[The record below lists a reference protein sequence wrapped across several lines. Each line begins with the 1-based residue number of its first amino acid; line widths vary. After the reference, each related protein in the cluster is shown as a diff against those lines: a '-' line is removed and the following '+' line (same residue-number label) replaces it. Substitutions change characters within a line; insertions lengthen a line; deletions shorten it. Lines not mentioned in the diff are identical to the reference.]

1 MPIFYVFMA
10 GAVGAA
16 APEIVRL
23 YRARNRRFMI
33 RAPNIAISCL
43 FFALGGFIAVI
54 LPATTPWGAFY
65 VGVSTP
71 VLISRLAAGGAT
83 PEPAPPAPRSTT
95 RGSEAPVPE
104 RHSIRDYLALL

>member
-1 MPIFYVFMA
+1 MPTLYVFVV

-23 YRARNRRFMI
+23 YRARSRRFTI
-33 RAPNIAISCL
+33 HSPNIAISCL

-54 LPATTPWGAFY
+54 LPASTPWGAFY

-71 VLISRLAAGGAT
+71 VLISRLAAGGAAL
-83 PEPAPPAPRSTT
+83 EPAPAAPRSTT
-95 RGSEAPVPE
+95 RGDELPVPE
-104 RHSIRDYLALL
+104 RHTIRDYLALL